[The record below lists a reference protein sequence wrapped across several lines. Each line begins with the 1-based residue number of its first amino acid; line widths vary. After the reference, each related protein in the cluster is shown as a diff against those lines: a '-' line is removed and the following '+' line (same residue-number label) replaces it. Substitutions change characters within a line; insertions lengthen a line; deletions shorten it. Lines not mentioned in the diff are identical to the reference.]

1 MNTYTWKVT
10 AVRTAT
16 VEEQSDFVVHVR
28 WEKIGTDE
36 NGNTGVFI
44 GATPLQ
50 TTLDP
55 NGNFV
60 PFNQLTEEMVIGWIQ
75 EIVVG
80 SYEQHV
86 NGRIQKQID
95 AKVNVVAEPA
105 LPWGT
110 PPVPFVPPGQPT
122 PVYGQ

>member
-1 MNTYTWKVT
+1 MNITYTWKVT

-16 VEEQSDFVVHVR
+16 VQEQDNFVVHVR

-36 NGNTGVFI
+36 LGNTGTFV

-55 NGNFV
+55 EGNFV
-60 PFNQLTEEMVIGWIQ
+60 PFDQLTEEIVVNWIQ
-75 EIVVG
+75 EVVVG

-86 NGRIQKQID
+86 NASIQKAIELKRNPVTEPLMPWATPSTSPVTPD
-95 AKVNVVAEPA
+95 AI
-105 LPWGT
+105 
-110 PPVPFVPPGQPT
+110 
-122 PVYGQ
+122 

>member
-1 MNTYTWKVT
+1 MLTYTWKVT
-10 AVRTAT
+10 AIRTAT
-16 VEEQSDFVVHVR
+16 VEEQPDFVVHVR

-36 NGNTGVFI
+36 NGNTGTFV

-60 PFNQLTEEMVIGWIQ
+60 PFNELTEEMVIGWIQ

-86 NGRIQKQID
+86 NGQIQKQID
-95 AKVNVVAEPA
+95 AKIHVVAEPD
-105 LPWGT
+105 LPWAPPSDKPKT
-110 PPVPFVPPGQPT
+110 PTMPVP
-122 PVYGQ
+122 